1 MNWGRGEEELFLRGD
16 VEPWAMAR
24 LGLGKQGGRTM
35 RPSERSV
42 TSVWMSVG
50 AVPAGPCSASL
61 CAAIISLSLMSMGVI
76 ALTAECKSYIRSW
89 EIKREVE
96 FFL

>member
-1 MNWGRGEEELFLRGD
+1 MNLGGREEELFLRGD
-16 VEPWAMAR
+16 VEPWAMAL
-24 LGLGKQGGRTM
+24 LGLGKEGGGTT

-42 TSVWMSVG
+42 MSVWMSVG
-50 AVPAGPCSASL
+50 AVPAGPCGASL
-61 CAAIISLSLMSMGVI
+61 CAAVISLSLMSVGVT
-76 ALTAECKSYIRSW
+76 ALMAECKSYIRNW